1 MTHGNKKFFQIL
13 TYFRVPPLQVCRA
26 VHVAG
31 MGRDGSWF
39 YYYDEMSSDRE
50 ILFFDFATKR
60 TRAVARSPGRP
71 DPFSHNISV
80 SPDEKD
86 ILYTQMGHSTA
97 DIVLAE
103 GFH

>member
-1 MTHGNKKFFQIL
+1 MEEWKCGSSEPMAAA
-13 TYFRVPPLQVCRA
+13 RVPLQVCR
-26 VHVAG
+26 
-31 MGRDGSWF
+31 GSCGPAWDVTDRGL
-39 YYYDEMSSDRE
+39 YYYDGMSSDRE
-50 ILFFDFATKR
+50 MLFFDFATKR
-60 TRAVARSPGRP
+60 TRAVARTPGRP

-97 DIVLAE
+97 DIVLGE

>member
-1 MTHGNKKFFQIL
+1 MWPAWDVTDRG
-13 TYFRVPPLQVCRA
+13 
-26 VHVAG
+26 
-31 MGRDGSWF
+31 F
-39 YYYDEMSSDRE
+39 YYYDGMSSGRE

-60 TRAVARSPGRP
+60 TRAVARTPGRP